1 MRRSEILPLPTA
13 FWTGSYMPPTGS
25 SCKVSRCGRRS
36 PDRATKLPIQ
46 NRTRTVYRRVNKEA
60 GQTQPGYLRVY
71 DPGPPLGNFT
81 KAMAKNKNPPD
92 CWRVSFSHCFG

>member
-1 MRRSEILPLPTA
+1 MRKKKP
-13 FWTGSYMPPTGS
+13 GQG
-25 SCKVSRCGRRS
+25 
-36 PDRATKLPIQ
+36 DKLPIQ

-81 KAMAKNKNPPD
+81 KAMAKTKPSRLPEGLIQPLLRSQSVASARMPFGRDPAEQSYCSNQPPYM
-92 CWRVSFSHCFG
+92 